1 MSYRDEAV
9 HVKNPYLDSLKEDIL
24 YPLNL
29 GTRTHNL
36 PEMFW
41 DIKVSWDLF
50 PLNRAFLALVVPMVT
65 HACFSFPSKFVCV
78 GGSANHMKAF
88 AQFVHQELAL
98 PGDATDVQDICAGT
112 DQYSTYKVGTV
123 LSISVSVS
131 SQVLPWVPTTT
142 FRNRT
147 S

>member
-1 MSYRDEAV
+1 MLLNMPPILLITMGNEHSDYVKDEAV

-41 DIKVSWDLF
+41 DI
-50 PLNRAFLALVVPMVT
+50 
-65 HACFSFPSKFVCV
+65 KFVCV

-123 LSISVSVS
+123 LSISVKER
-131 SQVLPWVPTTT
+131 LDGAIC
-142 FRNRT
+142 
-147 S
+147 